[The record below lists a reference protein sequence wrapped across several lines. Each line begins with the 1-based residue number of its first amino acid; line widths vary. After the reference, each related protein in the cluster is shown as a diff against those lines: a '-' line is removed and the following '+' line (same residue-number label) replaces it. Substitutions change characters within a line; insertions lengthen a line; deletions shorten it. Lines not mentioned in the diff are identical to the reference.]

1 MRKNLVCLILICAL
15 TFSLSGC
22 SKNSCTDFL
31 EGFKLYLQEEFPE
44 DNISV
49 EFLLEDFS
57 FTLGGVLCSS
67 RLTFMYDGNKLT
79 EDDAKMNK
87 KAKAIQLTGDF
98 APYFGQDAIQRD
110 LKIFGGFL
118 DYVDSNIDTA
128 EEGMVAVYE
137 MMNELAENPDEM
149 IIREID
155 NGKVSWS
162 SVDSDYGTMMLTFVY
177 D

>member
-1 MRKNLVCLILICAL
+1 MLNK
-15 TFSLSGC
+15 
-22 SKNSCTDFL
+22 
-31 EGFKLYLQEEFPE
+31 
-44 DNISV
+44 
-49 EFLLEDFS
+49 DFS
-57 FTLGGVLCSS
+57 FTLGGASCSS
-67 RLTFMYDGNKLT
+67 RLAFMYDGDKLK

-87 KAKAIQLTGDF
+87 KAKAIQLTADF
-98 APYFGQDAIQRD
+98 APYFGQEAIQRD

-128 EEGMVAVYE
+128 EEGMAAIYD

-162 SVDSDYGTMMLTFVY
+162 SVDSDYGTMMLAFVY